1 MIADVLRNSKILIV
15 EDDPG
20 IVTLL
25 ELILEDAGYP
35 NVVSTTDPREAL
47 DLYLGFEPDL
57 ILLDLHMPHK
67 SGLEVMWDLREYVSE
82 SYVPVLMLTGDI
94 SQEAK
99 VRALATGAKD
109 FLHKPYDNTE
119 VRLRIKNLLET
130 RHLYLALQSQNE
142 NLEQQV
148 EERTSELE
156 TAKHEIIHRLA
167 LAAEFRDDQT
177 GRHTDRVG
185 ALSAG
190 MAEDLRLE
198 SHEIELI
205 RRAAPLHD
213 VGKIGIPDTILLKPG
228 RLTRQERDL
237 MKKHTKIGATL
248 LSKSISPILQI
259 AEQIAGAH
267 HERSD
272 GCGYWG
278 FRGDQIPISA
288 RIVAVA
294 DVFDALVNV
303 RPYKD
308 AWPIE
313 AALNEIRNQAGT
325 QFDPDVV
332 RSFLRIQ
339 ADIDLR
345 DSAFSE

>member
-1 MIADVLRNSKILIV
+1 
-15 EDDPG
+15 
-20 IVTLL
+20 
-25 ELILEDAGYP
+25 
-35 NVVSTTDPREAL
+35 
-47 DLYLGFEPDL
+47 
-57 ILLDLHMPHK
+57 
-67 SGLEVMWDLREYVSE
+67 
-82 SYVPVLMLTGDI
+82 
-94 SQEAK
+94 
-99 VRALATGAKD
+99 
-109 FLHKPYDNTE
+109 
-119 VRLRIKNLLET
+119 
-130 RHLYLALQSQNE
+130 
-142 NLEQQV
+142 
-148 EERTSELE
+148 
-156 TAKHEIIHRLA
+156 
-167 LAAEFRDDQT
+167 
-177 GRHTDRVG
+177 
-185 ALSAG
+185 

-228 RLTRQERDL
+228 RLTRPERDL

-259 AEQIAGAH
+259 AEQIAGTH

-272 GCGYWG
+272 GRGYWG
-278 FRGDQIPISA
+278 LRGDQIPISA

-339 ADIDLR
+339 PHIDLR
-345 DSAFSE
+345 ESAFTT